1 MSVNKQVKQYG
12 PVYLFSNEHIAK
24 FAESFANRRI
34 LTVCSSGDHAF
45 CAYLA
50 GAKFVDTFD
59 INLMQKSVM
68 ELKKTMI
75 QNVSYEDF
83 LDFFFDYK
91 NFFNPQI
98 IKPIKNKLSESATE
112 FLLLYS
118 QYGPFVFECNYPK
131 VHECNKD
138 FIPYLKTPSD
148 YYALRDKLPE
158 NISFLHTDLEF
169 LPNICQRKYDLVYL
183 SNIFDYVYRNETIR
197 NAYQSFYF
205 FVLNRLAKN
214 ALGPDGGDIYFRY
227 LWNADVRDVLANY
240 CEYARYCENLDRQQF
255 KVKEIDSMFNDVP
268 GKPDLILFM
277 RHQNYR

>member
-1 MSVNKQVKQYG
+1 MSTQKCCTQNG
-12 PVYLFSNEHIAK
+12 PVYLFSNEHVAK
-24 FAESFANRRI
+24 FANSFSDRSI
-34 LTVCSSGDHAF
+34 LSVCSSGDHAF
-45 CAYLA
+45 SAYLA
-50 GAKFVDTFD
+50 GAKFVDVFD

-98 IKPIKNKLSESATE
+98 IKPIKNKLSKSATE
-112 FLLLYS
+112 FLSLYEK
-118 QYGPFVFECNYPK
+118 YGSFLFTCDYPK

-138 FIPYLKTPSD
+138 FITYLKTPSD

-183 SNIFDYVYRNETIR
+183 SNIFDYVYHNETIR

-227 LWNADVRDVLANY
+227 LWNADGLDVLGNY